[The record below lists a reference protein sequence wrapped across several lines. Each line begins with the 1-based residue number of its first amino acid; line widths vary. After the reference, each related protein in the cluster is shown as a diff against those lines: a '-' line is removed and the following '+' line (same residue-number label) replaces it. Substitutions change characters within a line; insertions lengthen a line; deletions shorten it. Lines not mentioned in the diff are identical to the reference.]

1 MVCNATFA
9 GAGAGIARR
18 FAREGYKVALISR
31 RQESIAPV
39 EKELRASGAET
50 LAVPCDTGRHAC
62 ACMCNS
68 HPGSIPSD
76 FMP

>member
-1 MVCNATFA
+1 MWFALQLCSATFA

-62 ACMCNS
+62 ATAIQ
-68 HPGSIPSD
+68 GPS
-76 FMP
+76 PVT